1 MSDTDNRELPQKVI
15 ISYRLLPDASLDSF
29 ERWSKE
35 IDQPQLLKQPA
46 VRSYQVLKV
55 DPGEDTTQPQFIE
68 EIEIESRAAWDEARE
83 TEEVRRL
90 LKQWETFCD
99 PGSVRV
105 IYTRQL

>member
-1 MSDTDNRELPQKVI
+1 MSDTGSYELPEKVI
-15 ISYRLLPDASLDSF
+15 ISYRLISETSLDAF

-55 DPGEDTTQPQFIE
+55 DPGDDTTQPQFIE

-90 LKQWETFCD
+90 LREWEAFCD
-99 PGSVRV
+99 PESVRV
-105 IYTRQL
+105 IYTRPL